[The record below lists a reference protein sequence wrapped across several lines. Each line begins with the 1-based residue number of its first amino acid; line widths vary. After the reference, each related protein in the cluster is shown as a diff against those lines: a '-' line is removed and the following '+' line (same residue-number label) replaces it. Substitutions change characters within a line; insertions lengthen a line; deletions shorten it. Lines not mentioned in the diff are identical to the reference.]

1 MIMSVLRL
9 SDLGTFHF
17 TTFIW
22 KISVRFL
29 PMILAAQYAEP
40 SERLARWWLEV
51 ILTVGC
57 QECQDVKFKHHY
69 DNPGQYGHTKIL

>member
-1 MIMSVLRL
+1 
-9 SDLGTFHF
+9 
-17 TTFIW
+17 
-22 KISVRFL
+22 
-29 PMILAAQYAEP
+29 MILAAQYAEP
-40 SERLARWWLEV
+40 SVRMSRWWLEV